1 MLKGKREG
9 EGDENIR
16 HEHRAPETGF
26 SVAALL
32 QEHWRAFSLP
42 QEHLACA
49 AQAQLP
55 SPEVLQ
61 QVKVLLGWTIL
72 SGILVVVEVV
82 GVEVEACE
90 RKLKLYRCRCM
101 TSGYVLQNG
110 ELSSTSSWIDVECI

>member
-1 MLKGKREG
+1 M
-9 EGDENIR
+9 
-16 HEHRAPETGF
+16 
-26 SVAALL
+26 
-32 QEHWRAFSLP
+32 P